1 MTIFLDEFRWEN
13 WPAELLNKI
22 MDKWTFQ
29 LPCRYQNKQALWTRV
44 IICSNQD
51 PTGWYPNDDRTI
63 RDSVRRRLG
72 SNCRHVTSREA
83 DILELPPNPNFDESG
98 QMIYG
103 DTDPGLINHFD
114 HFGPFSLISSNI
126 FMNASKACAFV
137 ESKQNCCEKTQV
149 QCVNTAEVQQAN
161 NAVRIVQTASCAHVH
176 EDRLP
181 SHTSRR

>member
-1 MTIFLDEFRWEN
+1 MLWGPTGTGKTHRVLTNESLFAEGIYTAPIASTNHPFDGYSQELTIFLDEFRWEN

-103 DTDPGLINHFD
+103 DTQIQD
-114 HFGPFSLISSNI
+114 
-126 FMNASKACAFV
+126 
-137 ESKQNCCEKTQV
+137 
-149 QCVNTAEVQQAN
+149 
-161 NAVRIVQTASCAHVH
+161 
-176 EDRLP
+176 
-181 SHTSRR
+181 